1 MKRCS
6 SCGGDLP
13 DVPMLNRASGVGLE
27 EPLIAHPQCCYFDGA
42 QGTIGCQSEVDTPR
56 PYWRKL

>member
-1 MKRCS
+1 
-6 SCGGDLP
+6 
-13 DVPMLNRASGVGLE
+13 MLNRASGVGLE
-27 EPLIAHPQCCYFDGA
+27 EPLIAHPQCGYFDGA